1 MIALTKYRARR
12 VRAVLIALAVSF
24 PLLGT
29 SGPALADPGQSWNL
43 DPSSGRPFD
52 FQSYPQESGWQSN
65 PTSPT
70 KWAFWP
76 VCTGTTL
83 SDGSTYQGGRD
94 SYCLRSVNA
103 RRGEG
108 GPWTKLTPKLR
119 DPDPVSLAW
128 SSDWTAPNGSTG
140 LGGSIGP
147 SVRTVNKVLIIDV
160 WDGVNDLD
168 PGIEYQVSVHIG
180 DYDMAVMR
188 SVGSG
193 GRFSQTTEA
202 SGGRVLTVSSRPG
215 ARSVLIPPT
224 DVCTNPTARA
234 TRSHSAAWSVSLF
247 DRKIYTKFSLFDGA
261 VLESDAYGT
270 GDAFPVFDTRTG
282 TFSAKVCAPHF
293 KADGSLNIG
302 YYRLVLTRP
311 MLERAGYYLTDS
323 AGRPVTDGR
332 LLSSAEVTR
341 LESKVARDFRLTS
354 SEQPGL
360 SDEIDLVIDEAGE
373 LSVSIY
379 ADIHYSSPVLTVG
392 RTGAAVWQTST
403 DASSGKYVDVG
414 YQTGSRATGNLV
426 VEMRTKAGKL
436 LAKSTRKVKSVSVGR
451 ADLKVPK
458 SAKPGS
464 YVLKVYIAGK
474 KANGKSSVTPLQT
487 LPVKV
492 TKAP

>member
-1 MIALTKYRARR
+1 MIVHAKHRTGR
-12 VRAVLIALAVSF
+12 VRAVLTALAMLF
-24 PLLGT
+24 PLLGLP
-29 SGPALADPGQSWNL
+29 GPAMADPGQSWSL

-52 FQSYPQESGWQSN
+52 FLSYPQETGWQSN

-83 SDGSTYQGGRD
+83 SDGSAYQGGRGT
-94 SYCLRSVNA
+94 YCLRAVNA
-103 RRGEG
+103 RRGESES
-108 GPWTKLTPKLR
+108 WTKLTPKLR
-119 DPDPVSLAW
+119 DPDPASPSW
-128 SSDWTAPNGSTG
+128 SSDWTVSNGSTG
-140 LGGSIGP
+140 IGGSVSP
-147 SVRTVNKVLIIDV
+147 SARTVNQVLIIDV
-160 WDGVNDLD
+160 SDGVNDLD
-168 PGIEYQVSVHIG
+168 PGIEYQVTLHIG

-193 GRFSQTTEA
+193 GRFSQATEA
-202 SGGRVLTVSSRPG
+202 SGGRVLTISSRPG

-247 DRKIYTKFSLFDGA
+247 DRKIYTKFALFDGA

-270 GDAFPVFDTRTG
+270 GDAFPVFDIRTG

-323 AGRPVTDGR
+323 AGRPITDGR
-332 LLSSAEVTR
+332 LLSPAEVTR

-354 SEQPGL
+354 SEQPSL
-360 SDEIDLVIDEAGE
+360 ADEVDLVIDEEGE

-379 ADIHYSSPVLTVG
+379 ADIHYSSPVLTVS
-392 RTGAAVWQTST
+392 RTGAAAWQASS
-403 DASSGKYVDVG
+403 DASAGKFVDIG
-414 YQTGSRATGNLV
+414 YQTASKTSGTLI
-426 VEMRTKAGKL
+426 VELRSKAGVL
-436 LAKSTRKVKSVSVGR
+436 IAKSSRTVKSASGGR
-451 ADLKVPK
+451 ADVRIPRT
-458 SAKPGS
+458 AKPGS

-474 KANGKSSVTPLQT
+474 KIKGKSTTVTIQN

-492 TKAP
+492 AKTP